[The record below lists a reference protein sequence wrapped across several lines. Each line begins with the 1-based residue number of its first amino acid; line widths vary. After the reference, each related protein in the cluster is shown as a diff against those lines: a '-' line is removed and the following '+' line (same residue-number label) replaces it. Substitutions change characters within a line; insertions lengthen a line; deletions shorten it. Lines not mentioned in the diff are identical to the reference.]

1 MTEQLDTA
9 VETMGRIL
17 DSIGTALG
25 TMHQRM
31 VEHGVSRDT
40 ADHVIAQIGPQL
52 TAKLTGTARSSA
64 RDSQSGVDDRAQ
76 QHRFTQR

>member
-1 MTEQLDTA
+1 MSEQLDTA
-9 VETMGRIL
+9 VGTMGRIL

-52 TAKLTGTARSSA
+52 TAKLTGTARSSV
-64 RDSQSGVDDRAQ
+64 RDSEGGVEDGAQ
-76 QHRFTQR
+76 QHRLRQQ